1 MFLHLL
7 HVSIVFPIVS
17 NCCLFHFIQWA
28 FQWCDK
34 VALAPGAP
42 ALLPLS
48 LLETNFISNFRSLR
62 SASVNWIQHFTIQ
75 YCFFAICFILRSCFA
90 IVSNCYPLD
99 ENRSLRLTS
108 VNYPTFGK
116 NILSYQRYT
125 TIYRPVV
132 KLRNWRKCGAK
143 TCSCRSLLVYECD

>member
-1 MFLHLL
+1 MSRVSRTLFIASPNSSRKRVFLHLL

-42 ALLPLS
+42 APLPLS

-90 IVSNCYPLD
+90 IVSNCYPLA
-99 ENRSLRLTS
+99 EISTLNERELSNIWKKYS
-108 VNYPTFGK
+108 VIPK
-116 NILSYQRYT
+116 
-125 TIYRPVV
+125 
-132 KLRNWRKCGAK
+132 
-143 TCSCRSLLVYECD
+143 VYYYL